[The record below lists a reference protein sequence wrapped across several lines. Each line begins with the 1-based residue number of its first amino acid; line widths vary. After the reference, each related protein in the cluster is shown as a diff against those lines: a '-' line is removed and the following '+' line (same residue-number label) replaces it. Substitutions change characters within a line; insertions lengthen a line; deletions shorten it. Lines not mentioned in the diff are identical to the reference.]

1 MYKTLNQMES
11 VSDWGDVLYIGRA
24 CDFFDLFVPFVH
36 LTRCSTPPQNRH
48 PERSAAQIRR
58 IKKGLGAESK
68 DPGDACWQ
76 MLF

>member
-1 MYKTLNQMES
+1 LS
-11 VSDWGDVLYIGRA
+11 SRA
-24 CDFFDLFVPFVH
+24 CDFFDLFVPFAH
-36 LTRCSTPPQNRH
+36 PTRFSTPPQNRH

-76 MLF
+76 MLLEVFQPQLGGKSKS